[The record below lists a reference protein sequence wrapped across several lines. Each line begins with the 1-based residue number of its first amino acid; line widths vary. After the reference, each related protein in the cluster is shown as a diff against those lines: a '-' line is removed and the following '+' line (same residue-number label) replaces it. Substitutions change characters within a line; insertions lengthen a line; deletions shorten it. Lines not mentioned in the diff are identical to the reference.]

1 MASRDYE
8 SLILGRLQGLPPK
21 SLAEIADFVDFVRA
35 RSQRGRRLGRALGKL
50 NREQEA
56 HLEEEFA
63 GYDQL
68 YPRE

>member
-8 SLILGRLQGLPPK
+8 SLILDRLQGLPPR
-21 SLAEIADFVDFVRA
+21 SLAEIADFVEFVRA
-35 RSQRGRRLGRALGKL
+35 RSARGRRISPALRKL
-50 NREQEA
+50 SRDQEA

-63 GYDQL
+63 GYGQL